1 MARQKAGTIAEIH
14 AGTGREG
21 AAPRPATTTAL
32 GKTTGKSLK
41 GHPLGR
47 SLDKEIAKL
56 RKTQLR
62 GHPPP
67 DAIKRSSTARA
78 GGGRDAP
85 WPKDGGP
92 DWAHDGVRFAALQ
105 TLEVTAPSGSEAARR
120 TCRSRRRSATTRSA
134 RTT

>member
-47 SLDKEIAKL
+47 SLDKEIAQ
-56 RKTQLR
+56 TQDL
-62 GHPPP
+62 
-67 DAIKRSSTARA
+67 
-78 GGGRDAP
+78 
-85 WPKDGGP
+85 
-92 DWAHDGVRFAALQ
+92 
-105 TLEVTAPSGSEAARR
+105 LEVRSDVTRPTSALAPLPSTPRPVASP
-120 TCRSRRRSATTRSA
+120 
-134 RTT
+134 